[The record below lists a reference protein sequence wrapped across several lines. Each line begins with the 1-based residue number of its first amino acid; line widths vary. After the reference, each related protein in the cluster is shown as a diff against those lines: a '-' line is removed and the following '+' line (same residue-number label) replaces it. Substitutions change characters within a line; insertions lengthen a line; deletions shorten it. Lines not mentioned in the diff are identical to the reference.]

1 MGGARGA
8 PGGLA
13 AACSTFVP
21 AEWLQQDP
29 HHPHGQHR
37 PPDGTR
43 AAHAPGDACLL
54 LDDGWAYRLVLA
66 SLSPDQV
73 TGAYH
78 RAVPT
83 GHRTPPPSVCTKP
96 YSPSAR
102 WTGCCKGHQSL
113 VWRPLPH
120 RHGTEHPRPQ
130 GHRRSRQAGALAPH
144 RAGGRRAIGARA
156 CRPLHPE
163 PLATACARAARDGA
177 LALLATTDASAQP
190 LREVLTTPEA
200 RARQAIH
207 LFIGPEGGF
216 SAAELATA
224 RRAGVV
230 PISLG
235 PRVLRTETA
244 GVVAVAAILYAR
256 GELG

>member
-1 MGGARGA
+1 VQHF
-8 PGGLA
+8 
-13 AACSTFVP
+13 FVP

-29 HHPHGQHR
+29 ITLTGSI
-37 PPDGTR
+37 
-43 AAHAPGDACLL
+43 AHQMVRVLRMRPGDACLL
-54 LDDGWAYRLVLA
+54 LDDTGWAYRLVLA

-73 TGAYH
+73 TGRIIERFQPDTEPHTPICLHQALLTERKMDWVLQKGTELGVATFAPIATERSIH
-78 RAVPT
+78 GRKDIVGRA
-83 GHRTPPPSVCTKP
+83 KL
-96 YSPSAR
+96 AR
-102 WTGCCKGHQSL
+102 WRRIVQEAAEQSG
-113 VWRPLPH
+113 RARLPAL
-120 RHGTEHPRPQ
+120 HP
-130 GHRRSRQAGALAPH
+130 
-144 RAGGRRAIGARA
+144 
-156 CRPLHPE
+156 PE